1 MYVTKVASN
10 TGNYMSK
17 ILVHVWI
24 VSHFP
29 RCVALASLTQTS
41 KTDPRAT
48 YYIHFPV
55 IIA

>member
-24 VSHFP
+24 VSHFS
-29 RCVALASLTQTS
+29 RCLALASLTQTS
-41 KTDPRAT
+41 KTDPTAT

>member
-10 TGNYMSK
+10 TGIYLSK
-17 ILVHVWI
+17 NLVHVWI
-24 VSHFP
+24 VSHFS
-29 RCVALASLTQTS
+29 RGLALVSLTQTS
-41 KTDPRAT
+41 KTDPTAT

>member
-10 TGNYMSK
+10 TGIYMSK
-17 ILVHVWI
+17 NLVHVLI
-24 VSHFP
+24 VSHFS
-29 RCVALASLTQTS
+29 RGLALASLTQTS
-41 KTDPRAT
+41 KTDPTAT